1 MARITDK
8 QRLQRVVEF
17 LTGLHHP
24 DVRKALAPRGFTS
37 AEAKEGFRLLRATI
51 EAFHS
56 ASGAPPAPPDA
67 LVLLDAWENRWLP
80 IARAALTR
88 HFPELAKSVFVNIS
102 QTSGASLVVTLP
114 ALLERIKS
122 LESGNAKHQRA
133 RALLAQR
140 GLTDAVLNEAQT
152 LLGEL
157 AQAPA
162 TEPEAPRLREPTLD
176 ALWSWY
182 LEWSQTARATLEDPK
197 LLRVLGFGKR

>member
-1 MARITDK
+1 MARLTDK
-8 QRLQRVVEF
+8 QRLQRVVDF

-24 DVRKALAPRGFTS
+24 DVRTALATRGFTS
-37 AEAKEGFRLLRATI
+37 AEAKEGFRLLRAAI

-56 ASGAPPAPPDA
+56 ASGAPPAPPDT
-67 LVLLDAWENRWLP
+67 LTLLDTWENRWLP
-80 IARAALTR
+80 IARAALSR
-88 HFPELAKSVFVNIS
+88 HFPDLAKSVFVNIS
-102 QTSGASLVVTLP
+102 QTSGPGLVVTLP
-114 ALLERIKS
+114 ALLERIKA
-122 LESGNAKHQRA
+122 LETGSAKHQRA

-140 GLTDAVLNEAQT
+140 GLTDAVIVEAQA

-162 TEPEAPRLREPTLD
+162 AEPEPPRLREPTLD

-197 LLRVLGFGKR
+197 LIRVLGFGKP